1 MPLYAKLDLV
11 VGDGFGEMKLE
22 KLIQDA
28 RFRHKVK
35 RIVPV
40 YVEGRRKRFSPRR
53 RLELIEEEIRKFL
66 EDGKKVMIQANCMA
80 IHIYIIIP
88 EF

>member
-11 VGDGFGEMKLE
+11 VGDGFGEMTLE
-22 KLIQDA
+22 KLIHDE
-28 RFRHKVK
+28 RFLHKVK

-40 YVEGRRKRFSPRR
+40 YVEGRRKRFSPMK
-53 RLELIEEEIRKFL
+53 RLELIEEEIRKVL
-66 EDGKKVMIQANCMA
+66 DDGKKVIIQANCMA
-80 IHIYIIIP
+80 IHIFIIT